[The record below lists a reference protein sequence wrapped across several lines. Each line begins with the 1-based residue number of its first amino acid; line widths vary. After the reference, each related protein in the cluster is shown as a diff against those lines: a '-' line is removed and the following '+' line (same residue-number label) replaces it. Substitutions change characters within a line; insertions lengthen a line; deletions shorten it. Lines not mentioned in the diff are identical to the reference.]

1 MDRSV
6 AVLSSSSFA
15 LYEIANV
22 LSIILFNLLASFP
35 YSQLLTVHA
44 YLSGTSVFEE
54 VRHEEEAWPC
64 SGSYL
69 DTGENCL

>member
-1 MDRSV
+1 MFGNKSMEFFLLPGKFV
-6 AVLSSSSFA
+6 SSFA
-15 LYEIANV
+15 L
-22 LSIILFNLLASFP
+22 L
-35 YSQLLTVHA
+35 VHLCVCDGHT
-44 YLSGTSVFEE
+44 YISVCIFEE

>member
-44 YLSGTSVFEE
+44 YLSGTSVSVSPEWQITKKITSTCLGFVFIFE
-54 VRHEEEAWPC
+54 
-64 SGSYL
+64 
-69 DTGENCL
+69 